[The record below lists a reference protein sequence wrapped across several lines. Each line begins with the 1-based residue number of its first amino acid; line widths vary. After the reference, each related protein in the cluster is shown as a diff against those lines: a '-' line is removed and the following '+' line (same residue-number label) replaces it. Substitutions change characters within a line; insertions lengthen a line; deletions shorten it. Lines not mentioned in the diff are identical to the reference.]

1 MKTFSNAARPEPKRE
16 IPCAVCGGSS
26 FEPLWELAG
35 FSFRTC
41 SGCGLIQQNPQPER
55 SSVIGR
61 YSGEY
66 LEYELANENAFRD
79 LELKALSDVGFAAE
93 SARSVDFLDVGCA
106 TGSLIA
112 RLKEGGARAR
122 GVEPCPQTAGYAREK
137 RGLDV
142 FTGTLEEARLPD
154 ASLDVIHASHV
165 IEHMNDPT
173 GFVDEARRLLR
184 DAGILILTTPNS
196 DGFQAG
202 VFGPAWRSVI
212 NDHLYLFSYKTL
224 KRLLESRGFRVTAHK
239 TWGGWAKGAKPAFLK
254 APLDRLAKAL
264 GLGDVMVLKAE
275 KAGA

>member
-1 MKTFSNAARPEPKRE
+1 MKTFSNSARPEPLRR

-26 FEPLWELAG
+26 FEPLWSLEG
-35 FSFRTC
+35 FAFRSC
-41 SGCGLIQQNPQPER
+41 SACGLIQQNPQPES

-66 LEYELANENAFRD
+66 LEYELANEAAFSD
-79 LELKALSDVGFAAE
+79 LELKALADVGFRIDE
-93 SARSVDFLDVGCA
+93 FRGMDFLDLGCA
-106 TGSLIA
+106 TGALLA
-112 RLKEGGARAR
+112 RLAAGGAKAR
-122 GVEPCPQTAGYAREK
+122 GVEPCFETSAYAREK

-142 FTGTLEEARLPD
+142 FTGTLEEASLPD
-154 ASLDVIHASHV
+154 ASLDAIHASHV
-165 IEHMNDPT
+165 IEHMNDPG
-173 GFVDEARRLLR
+173 GFLGEARRLLR
-184 DAGILILTTPNS
+184 DTGVLILTTPNA

-239 TWGGWAKGAKPAFLK
+239 TWGGWARGAKPAFLK

-275 KAGA
+275 KAR